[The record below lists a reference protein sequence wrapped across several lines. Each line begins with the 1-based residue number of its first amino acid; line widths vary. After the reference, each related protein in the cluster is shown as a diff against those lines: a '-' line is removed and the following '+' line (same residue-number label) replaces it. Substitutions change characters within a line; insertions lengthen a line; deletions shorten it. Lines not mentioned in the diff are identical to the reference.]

1 MKSSYEKYEH
11 KAPNKLSFMWRSC
24 TMKWMR
30 EIMPKEQVLD
40 KMQEKY
46 KVKKSLETEV
56 IIRSSVWDVEMSHI
70 LQG

>member
-1 MKSSYEKYEH
+1 
-11 KAPNKLSFMWRSC
+11 
-24 TMKWMR
+24 MKWMR